1 LTCGAPLPTVR
12 GMFKDLKGRVA
23 LVTGGATGIG
33 GAISAAFGSVGMKVA
48 VHYHAGTDKAADIA
62 EQIRRDGGEPLLL
75 QRDITEANAA
85 DDLVRRTTEA
95 FGRLDVLVNNAGDM
109 VARRPLETI
118 DDDFFDAVIDLNVRS
133 LVHACRAGANA
144 MKGHGGGS
152 IINVSSI
159 SARTGGSPGSSIYSG
174 AKAFVSTFTRSLARE
189 LAPHGVRVNALS
201 PGTIATAFHER
212 HSTPE
217 KLEGTRKTIPMVRL
231 GTAQDCAGTALF
243 LASSALSGYVTGQVI
258 EVNGGQFMG

>member
-1 LTCGAPLPTVR
+1 
-12 GMFKDLKGRVA
+12 MFEDLKGRVA

-33 GAISAAFGSVGMKVA
+33 GAISAVFGAAGMKVA
-48 VHYHAGTDKAADIA
+48 VHYHAGSEAAQGVAQQIRRAGGEVLLLQSDIIEAKAAD
-62 EQIRRDGGEPLLL
+62 E
-75 QRDITEANAA
+75 
-85 DDLVRRTTEA
+85 LVNRTVEM
-95 FGRLDVLVNNAGDM
+95 FGRLDVLVNNAGGM
-109 VARRPLETI
+109 VARRPVETL
-118 DDDFFDAVIDLNVRS
+118 DDEFFDAVIDLNVRQ
-133 LVHACRAGANA
+133 LVHACKAAAEA
-144 MKGHGGGS
+144 MKPNGRGS

-189 LAPHGVRVNALS
+189 LAPQNIRVNAIS

-217 KLEGTRKTIPMVRL
+217 KLEATRKSIPMARL
-231 GTAQDCAGTALF
+231 GRAEDCAGSALF
-243 LASSALSGYVTGQVI
+243 LASDALSGYVTGQVI

>member
-1 LTCGAPLPTVR
+1 
-12 GMFKDLKGRVA
+12 MFEDLKGRVA

-33 GAISAAFGSVGMKVA
+33 GAISAVFGAAGIKVA
-48 VHYHAGTDKAADIA
+48 VHYHAGSEAAQGVAQQIRRAGGEVLLLQSDIIEAKAAD
-62 EQIRRDGGEPLLL
+62 E
-75 QRDITEANAA
+75 
-85 DDLVRRTTEA
+85 LVNRTVEM
-95 FGRLDVLVNNAGDM
+95 FGRLDVLVNNAGGM
-109 VARRPLETI
+109 VARRPVETL
-118 DDDFFDAVIDLNVRS
+118 DDEFFDAVIDLNVRQ
-133 LVHACRAGANA
+133 LVHACKAAAEA
-144 MKGHGGGS
+144 MKPNGRGS

-189 LAPHGVRVNALS
+189 LAPQNIRVNAIS

-217 KLEGTRKTIPMVRL
+217 KLEATRKSIPMARL
-231 GTAQDCAGTALF
+231 GRAEDCAGSALF
-243 LASSALSGYVTGQVI
+243 LASDALSGYVTGQVI

>member
-1 LTCGAPLPTVR
+1 
-12 GMFKDLKGRVA
+12 MFEDLKGRVA

-33 GAISAAFGSVGMKVA
+33 GAISAAFGAAGMKVA
-48 VHYHAGTDKAADIA
+48 VHYHAGSEAAQGVVDRIGRA
-62 EQIRRDGGEPLLL
+62 GGEALLL
-75 QRDITEANAA
+75 SDITESKAT
-85 DDLVRRTTEA
+85 DDLVRRTVET
-95 FGRLDVLVNNAGDM
+95 FGALDVLVNNAGGM
-109 VARRPLETI
+109 VARRPVETL
-118 DDDFFDAVIDLNVRS
+118 DDDFFDAVIDLNVRQ
-133 LVHACRAGANA
+133 LVHACRAGAAA
-144 MKGHGGGS
+144 MTPGGS

-189 LAPHGVRVNALS
+189 LAPRNIRVNALS

-217 KLEGTRKTIPMVRL
+217 KLEATRKSIPLARL
-231 GTAQDCAGTALF
+231 GRAEDCAGTALY
-243 LASSALSGYVTGQVI
+243 LASDTLSGYVTGQVI

>member
-1 LTCGAPLPTVR
+1 
-12 GMFKDLKGRVA
+12 MFEDLRGRVA

-33 GAISAAFGSVGMKVA
+33 GAISAAFGACGMKVA
-48 VHYHAGTDKAADIA
+48 VHYHAGAGEAAKVA
-62 EQIRRDGGEPLLL
+62 EEIRRAGGAALLI
-75 QRDITEANAA
+75 QQDITEGSAA
-85 DDLVRRTTEA
+85 GNLVRRTIDA
-95 FGRLDVLVNNAGDM
+95 FGKLDVLVNNAGGM
-109 VARRPLETI
+109 VARRPVESI
-118 DDDFFDAVIDLNVRS
+118 DDEFFDAVIDLNVRS
-133 LVHACRAGANA
+133 LVHACRAGAEA
-144 MKGHGGGS
+144 MKARGGS

-189 LAPHGVRVNALS
+189 LAPHNVRVNALS

-217 KLEGTRKTIPMVRL
+217 KLEATRKSIPLARL
-231 GTAQDCAGTALF
+231 GTAEDCAGTALF